1 MRFSYLILVRYCFFF
16 GGGKLHFFSEAFER
30 FSYFTY
36 HASDV
41 FKILL
46 TTISATIKIHGQHY
60 MSLEIKISIIKLNSI
75 KYLIKT
81 AKTLAFRGRHVVSMY
96 FKPRMI
102 SKNKK
107 ETFKPKIKQ
116 ITQQLK
122 CRLCLQI

>member
-1 MRFSYLILVRYCFFF
+1 MRFSYLILVRYCFL
-16 GGGKLHFFSEAFER
+16 GEESHFFSEVFER

-46 TTISATIKIHGQHY
+46 TTISATIKIHGEHY
-60 MSLEIKISIIKLNSI
+60 TSLKTKISIIKLNSV
-75 KYLIKT
+75 KCLIKA
-81 AKTLAFRGRHVVSMY
+81 AKTLAFRGCHVVSLY

-107 ETFKPKIKQ
+107 DTLKPKIKQ
-116 ITQQLK
+116 IIQQLK
-122 CRLCLQI
+122 Y

>member
-1 MRFSYLILVRYCFFF
+1 MRFSYLILVRYCFL
-16 GGGKLHFFSEAFER
+16 GEESHFFSEAFER

-46 TTISATIKIHGQHY
+46 TTISATIKIHGEHY
-60 MSLEIKISIIKLNSI
+60 TSLKTKISIIKLNSV
-75 KYLIKT
+75 KYLIKA
-81 AKTLAFRGRHVVSMY
+81 AKTLAFRGCHVVSLY

-107 ETFKPKIKQ
+107 DTLKPKIKQ

-122 CRLCLQI
+122 Y